1 MRLVFGGRFVSE
13 TQDFTRGVVSSY
25 DALRGSPFCPNLDR
39 TARSVGSLNSALAR
53 HGSSAVRIRS
63 CDLLVPFGLREAAPM
78 IAYWDSVLEHDPFYG
93 AVKFSARM
101 NRWAAGFSGL
111 SALCMGIELFA
122 K

>member
-1 MRLVFGGRFVSE
+1 M
-13 TQDFTRGVVSSY
+13 
-25 DALRGSPFCPNLDR
+25 GS
-39 TARSVGSLNSALAR
+39 
-53 HGSSAVRIRS
+53 
-63 CDLLVPFGLREAAPM
+63 
-78 IAYWDSVLEHDPFYG
+78 YWDFVPERDPFYR